1 LDKWQL
7 VAQKKE
13 VGGFGIPDMRSLNM
27 PLLSSW
33 IFRYGLQ
40 SESIWVKI
48 VDHKYNNNSPNIICS
63 DRTAISPFW
72 KGVMWALQAARM
84 GFKWLVGN
92 GRKVRFWEDHWFDN
106 SSLAIQFWPLYV
118 INDQQGKTIN
128 QVWDG
133 QVLILSFR
141 RAVSENLM
149 NMWFDL
155 LSIVESV
162 RLQDDND
169 QIIWCFNSNGKYFVQ
184 SLYAVISNRGVV
196 PVFVSSVWKLK
207 VPLRIQI
214 FLWLVTKNKILTRD
228 NLAKRR
234 ELTDKTCL
242 FCNELESVNHLLFD
256 CCVARGVWLVIAEV
270 LNLSGIW
277 NFEFIATFWLAHK
290 KHLNTNIVA
299 SAVLWCLDLLGQG
312 RKHCCW
318 ELPGS

>member
-1 LDKWQL
+1 VPLHFTNLRKEDIQPIIDKIIKHIAGWKGRLLSCAGRLILLKACLASVPIYLMSIIKFLKWAITVINSQMSHFLWNNNEDCYKYHLDNWQL

-155 LSIVESV
+155 LSILESV
-162 RLQDDND
+162 RLQDGND
-169 QIIWCFNSNGKYFVQ
+169 QIIRCFNSNGKY
-184 SLYAVISNRGVV
+184 
-196 PVFVSSVWKLK
+196 PV
-207 VPLRIQI
+207 
-214 FLWLVTKNKILTRD
+214 
-228 NLAKRR
+228 
-234 ELTDKTCL
+234 
-242 FCNELESVNHLLFD
+242 
-256 CCVARGVWLVIAEV
+256 
-270 LNLSGIW
+270 
-277 NFEFIATFWLAHK
+277 
-290 KHLNTNIVA
+290 
-299 SAVLWCLDLLGQG
+299 
-312 RKHCCW
+312 
-318 ELPGS
+318 